1 LYIYHPNIEV
11 TKRKKAT
18 APNQRQKNSRI
29 GNFLVDIIPT
39 MSYIE
44 HVESSDVL

>member
-18 APNQRQKNSRI
+18 APNQRQK
-29 GNFLVDIIPT
+29 
-39 MSYIE
+39 
-44 HVESSDVL
+44 